1 MNHNIC
7 TIFSKLNPSRFD
19 NDDDLMKAE
28 KDFEK
33 FPIIFPVKAENFG
46 IINIKLECFLKEDFD
61 ISFLPKEPDDYRK
74 FHNLFLKY
82 SFNLETDLSGKELSD
97 LIWSITT
104 KNVSEF
110 SIALQIA
117 LPGFV
122 HFSAGL
128 VFVNG
133 KFKFETVPLFTI
145 CQEMDS
151 VILSKVGWPKLES
164 MEPIMVW
171 NWLEK
176 YFDGIE
182 NFSSS
187 RTQRAIFAFTQIFDD
202 LQNDSHIDFVWGMI
216 GLEALF
222 AQDKNG
228 IQQQLN
234 EKIQVILGE
243 LKDFK
248 KIIKQMYNYRSKFLH
263 GDLDIPSK
271 FQVDEMFEKNLDFIF
286 KYEEMK
292 SLAIAI
298 LIATFQYMV
307 KNNLDELKFKY
318 ELIK

>member
-1 MNHNIC
+1 MNYNIC
-7 TIFSKLNPSRFD
+7 TIFSKLNPSRF
-19 NDDDLMKAE
+19 NDDDDLE
-28 KDFEK
+28 KVKKDLEK
-33 FPIIFPVKAENFG
+33 FPITFPVKVENYG
-46 IINIKLECFLKEDFD
+46 VIEIKLECFLKEDFD
-61 ISFLPKEPDDYRK
+61 FSFIPDGLKNFQKDD
-74 FHNLFLKY
+74 NLFLKY
-82 SFNLETDLSGKELSD
+82 SFNLNTDISDQELSI
-97 LIWSITT
+97 LIWRITT
-104 KNVSEF
+104 KKISEF

-128 VFVNG
+128 VFVND
-133 KFKFETVPLFTI
+133 KFDFETVPLFTL

-151 VILSKVGWPKLES
+151 VIISKIGWPKLEL
-164 MEPIMVW
+164 MEPIIVW

-176 YFDGIE
+176 YFDGFE

-187 RTQRAIFAFTQIFDD
+187 RTQRAVFSFTQIFDD
-202 LQNDSHIDFVWGMI
+202 LQNDSHIDFIWGMI

-234 EKIQVILGE
+234 EKIQVILGD

-248 KIIKQMYNYRSKFLH
+248 KIIKQLYNYRSKFLH

-271 FQVDEMFEKNLDFIF
+271 FQADEMFDKKLDFIF

-298 LIATFQYMV
+298 LIASFQYMV
-307 KNNLDELKFKY
+307 KNNVNEINFKY
-318 ELIK
+318 EII